1 MNTNRNWTV
10 LLIGGAS
17 GIGKSSLAYELARY
31 YGVNVLEV
39 DDIHLSVKT
48 VTTKEQFPVIHY
60 WETGEDEKYAGVD
73 GTVSWLIDVSK
84 EMSPVLKAIVDRHI
98 EDNLPVIIEGD
109 FIHPELAL
117 AFDHTQV
124 KSIFVHESEQQQIVQ
139 NYAVR
144 EGGELQSGRAEV
156 SIAYSVWIADTCKR
170 LGLDVIES
178 RPWIT
183 VLRRATKCLDGV

>member
-1 MNTNRNWTV
+1 MTINRNWTV
-10 LLIGGAS
+10 LFIGGAS
-17 GIGKSSLAYELARY
+17 GIGKSSVAYELARY

-73 GTVSWLIDVSK
+73 GTVKWLIDVGK
-84 EMSPVLKAIVDRHI
+84 EMAPVLKALVDRHI
-98 EDNLPVIIEGD
+98 EDHLPVIIEGD
-109 FIHPELAL
+109 FIHPELAA
-117 AFDHTQV
+117 AFDNPQV
-124 KSIFVHESEQQQIVQ
+124 KFIFVLESEQQQIAQ
-139 NYAVR
+139 NYAAR

-156 SIAYSVWIADTCKR
+156 SIAYSHWIADTCKR

-178 RPWIT
+178 RPWST
-183 VLRRATKCLDGV
+183 VLSRATKCLDGV